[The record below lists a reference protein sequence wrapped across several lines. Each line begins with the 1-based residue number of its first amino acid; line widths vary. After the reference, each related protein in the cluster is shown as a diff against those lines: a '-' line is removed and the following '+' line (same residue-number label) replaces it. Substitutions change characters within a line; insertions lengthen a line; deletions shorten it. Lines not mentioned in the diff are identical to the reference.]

1 MLKNYSNQ
9 SNSHISQW
17 KYDGCCQRWWSY
29 AIPLKNES
37 SKLSLISSA
46 GFASCTHS
54 TAHSCLHEDCSH
66 SHITRQPLTAV
77 THRHSSCDSDSM
89 NISETKV
96 KLCINTFPTEQWN
109 QHSESHRITLVL
121 CISALFCHSH
131 LNRVSLSCSSATK
144 QKSALH
150 SDMRRF
156 K

>member
-9 SNSHISQW
+9 SNSHISQRW

-37 SKLSLISSA
+37 SKLSLISGG
-46 GFASCTHS
+46 GFTSCS
-54 TAHSCLHEDCSH
+54 TQLPAWRLQSLSYNPTTTY
-66 SHITRQPLTAV
+66 SSV

-96 KLCINTFPTEQWN
+96 KLCINTFPTEQWY

-121 CISALFCHSH
+121 CISALFSRSH
-131 LNRVSLSCSSATK
+131 FNHVSLSYASATK